1 MIVSVPISP
10 SASLPLEQSLLPETA
25 EVAPSGHLIIGGCD
39 VVDLAEEFGTPLFIY
54 DEEHLRARCREAVAA
69 FGEGVAYATKAFL
82 CKAMAQ
88 LVHEEGMHL
97 DVASEGELHA
107 ALDAGVPASSL
118 KLHGNNKSEG
128 ELRYALDIGINQIV
142 IDSHDEIDR
151 LAKLVG
157 PGRRAHVLLRVTP
170 GVSAHTHEYIQTGQ
184 EDSKFG
190 LSIASGEAANALGR
204 LSGTE
209 HIEIDGIHAHIGS
222 QVFDVSSLAKAAE
235 VLAKFF
241 VPLGLRE
248 LCVGGGLGIAYL
260 NGEVAPSITQWA
272 DAVHE
277 ALAKDGVSDDVLI
290 TAEPGRAIVAQAA
303 ITVYRVGTIKHLEGI
318 RTYVAVDGG
327 MSDNPRPVLYGA
339 GYEAFDPA
347 QTLSARPQEVRIV
360 GKHCESGD
368 VIIPEALIP
377 EGIAVGDLLATPVTG
392 AYGYSMASTYNRVPR
407 PPVVFVAKGKA
418 RLVLRRE
425 TKEDLTSLDVE
436 DS

>member
-277 ALAKDGVSDDVLI
+277 ALA
-290 TAEPGRAIVAQAA
+290 
-303 ITVYRVGTIKHLEGI
+303 
-318 RTYVAVDGG
+318 
-327 MSDNPRPVLYGA
+327 
-339 GYEAFDPA
+339 
-347 QTLSARPQEVRIV
+347 
-360 GKHCESGD
+360 
-368 VIIPEALIP
+368 
-377 EGIAVGDLLATPVTG
+377 
-392 AYGYSMASTYNRVPR
+392 
-407 PPVVFVAKGKA
+407 
-418 RLVLRRE
+418 
-425 TKEDLTSLDVE
+425 
-436 DS
+436 

>member
-1 MIVSVPISP
+1 M
-10 SASLPLEQSLLPETA
+10 
-25 EVAPSGHLIIGGCD
+25 
-39 VVDLAEEFGTPLFIY
+39 
-54 DEEHLRARCREAVAA
+54 
-69 FGEGVAYATKAFL
+69 
-82 CKAMAQ
+82 
-88 LVHEEGMHL
+88 
-97 DVASEGELHA
+97 
-107 ALDAGVPASSL
+107 
-118 KLHGNNKSEG
+118 
-128 ELRYALDIGINQIV
+128 
-142 IDSHDEIDR
+142 
-151 LAKLVG
+151 
-157 PGRRAHVLLRVTP
+157 
-170 GVSAHTHEYIQTGQ
+170 
-184 EDSKFG
+184 
-190 LSIASGEAANALGR
+190 
-204 LSGTE
+204 
-209 HIEIDGIHAHIGS
+209 
-222 QVFDVSSLAKAAE
+222 
-235 VLAKFF
+235 
-241 VPLGLRE
+241 
-248 LCVGGGLGIAYL
+248 
-260 NGEVAPSITQWA
+260 
-272 DAVHE
+272 
-277 ALAKDGVSDDVLI
+277 AKDGVSDDVLI